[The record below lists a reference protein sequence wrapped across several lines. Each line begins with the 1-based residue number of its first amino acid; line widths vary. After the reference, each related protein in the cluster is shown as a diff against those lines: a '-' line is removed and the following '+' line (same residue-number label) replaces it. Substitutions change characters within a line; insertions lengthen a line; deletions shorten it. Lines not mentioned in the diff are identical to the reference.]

1 MIEFSLLLLVGL
13 IAGIFAGLLGI
24 GGGIVFTP
32 VIFFMFESYG
42 VENPVVWT
50 IGTSLFCTFL
60 AASSSSV
67 QQLRQHN
74 IFLREGIKLG
84 LVGVIGVTFGKLV
97 VTSTFYSV
105 TEFSIVFSLMLGYV
119 AFMMFKK
126 GNEAITVSTSPTP
139 EMKMKE
145 FTVTGGI
152 GGLISVLAGVGGGG
166 IMVPIMNGVFGQPF
180 KKAVSVSSL
189 AMVILVF
196 SGWVQMALANAEGT
210 AITEYTIGY
219 IDFGLALPVGIGA
232 LLGGLIGAYLNQIV
246 QRKYL
251 QWIFAVLA
259 LVMSFRLIWSA
270 FLS

>member
-13 IAGIFAGLLGI
+13 IAGIFAGMLGI
-24 GGGIVFTP
+24 GGGIIFTP

-60 AASSSSV
+60 AASSSSI

-74 IFLREGIKLG
+74 IYLKEGVKLG
-84 LVGVIGVTFGKLV
+84 LFGIIGVTLGKFI
-97 VTSTFYSV
+97 VTSSYYSV
-105 TEFSIVFSLMLGYV
+105 REFAIIFSLMLAYV
-119 AFMMFKK
+119 SYMMFKK
-126 GNEAITVSTSPTP
+126 GNEEPTLRP
-139 EMKMKE
+139 KPSAEMGVKE
-145 FTVTGGI
+145 ITVTGGI

-166 IMVPIMNGVFGQPF
+166 IMVPIMNGVFNQAF
-180 KKAVSVSSL
+180 RKAVSVSSL